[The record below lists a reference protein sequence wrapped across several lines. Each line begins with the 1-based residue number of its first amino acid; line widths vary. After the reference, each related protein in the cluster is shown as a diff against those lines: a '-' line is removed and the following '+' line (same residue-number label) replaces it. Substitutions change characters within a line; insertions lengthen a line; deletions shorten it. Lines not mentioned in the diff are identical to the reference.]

1 MVLVRAMPSRGYDR
15 TVLGAAVTLEVGWAE
30 ESITFG
36 SVCPLLSLP
45 GVANRQPWNM
55 GAGRGRWGHWSPLL
69 DSAGLP
75 EP

>member
-1 MVLVRAMPSRGYDR
+1 MDLVKAMPSRGYER
-15 TVLGAAVTLEVGWAE
+15 TVLGAAMTLEVGWPE
-30 ESITFG
+30 EQITFG

-45 GVANRQPWNM
+45 RVANREPWNM
-55 GAGRGRWGHWSPLL
+55 GGGKGRRGHWSPLL

>member
-1 MVLVRAMPSRGYDR
+1 M
-15 TVLGAAVTLEVGWAE
+15 TLEVAWAE
-30 ESITFG
+30 EQITFG

-45 GVANRQPWNM
+45 RVANREPWNM
-55 GAGRGRWGHWSPLL
+55 GGGKGRRGHWSPLL